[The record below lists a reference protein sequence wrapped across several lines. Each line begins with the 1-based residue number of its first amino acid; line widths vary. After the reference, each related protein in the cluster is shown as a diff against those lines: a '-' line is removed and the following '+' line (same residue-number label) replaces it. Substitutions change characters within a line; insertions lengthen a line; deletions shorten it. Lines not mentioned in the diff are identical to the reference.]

1 MDKESQSESLEESI
15 FKTLNH
21 QKRRDILRVIGEK
34 KQVTFTEVK
43 NAVVVEDSS
52 SLSYHLN
59 ALNGLII
66 QHEGKYQLSE
76 LGQNAYSLICK
87 TASSTESSSM
97 LSFLRREIPAV
108 IVINAVLWAAA
119 LILTGQFEGKLSH
132 NTVFS
137 FAALW
142 LISNGILYSILTKIR
157 KNERSC
163 SIRTK

>member
-21 QKRRDILRVIGEK
+21 QKRRDILRVVGEK
-34 KQVTFTEVK
+34 KQASFTEIK
-43 NAVVVEDSS
+43 NAVVMEDSS
-52 SLSYHLN
+52 SPSYHLN

-66 QHEGKYQLSE
+66 QHESKYQLSE
-76 LGQNAYSLICK
+76 LEQNAYSLICK
-87 TASSTESSSM
+87 TASSTESTSM

-108 IVINAVLWAAA
+108 IVINAVLWAIG

-132 NTVFS
+132 NTVFG

-142 LISNGILYSILTKIR
+142 LVSNGILYSILTKIR
-157 KNERSC
+157 KNERGC
-163 SIRTK
+163 FPKTK